1 MLAFFNSFLSFEM
14 GNRWLDV
21 VQVQTGIKGD
31 PAKLTGPQAADY
43 FKMIAQTNDGA
54 KYYFGIPIQVL
65 TGKPKEVFIQVM
77 NNAFPAGTIGVDDA
91 VKQMRA
97 AY

>member
-1 MLAFFNSFLSFEM
+1 
-14 GNRWLDV
+14 
-21 VQVQTGIKGD
+21 
-31 PAKLTGPQAADY
+31 
-43 FKMIAQTNDGA
+43 MIAQTNAGA

-65 TGKPKEVFIQVM
+65 NGKPKEVFIQVM

-91 VKQMRA
+91 VKQMTA

>member
-1 MLAFFNSFLSFEM
+1 M
-14 GNRWLDV
+14 GNRWLDN
-21 VQVQTGIKGD
+21 VQVQTGIKSD

-43 FKMIAQTNDGA
+43 FKMIATTNAGA
-54 KYYFGIPIQVL
+54 KYYFGIPIQVM

-77 NNAFPAGTIGVDDA
+77 NNAFPAGTISVEDA
-91 VKQMRA
+91 VKQMTA